1 MHSATNQVL
10 LGTIKIRNTQRNKR
24 STSLRIKAMA
34 AEVCRAPSSTCISP
48 LAGFVYI
55 VDYTRKMGCAAIKS
69 MGHADLMTVVAD
81 VILHTVVV
89 FFYDAR
95 SHRKNDGFTTE
106 NANAPFVVVSIS
118 RRCHSS
124 GGHHVERA
132 FL

>member
-1 MHSATNQVL
+1 
-10 LGTIKIRNTQRNKR
+10 
-24 STSLRIKAMA
+24 
-34 AEVCRAPSSTCISP
+34 
-48 LAGFVYI
+48 
-55 VDYTRKMGCAAIKS
+55 

-95 SHRKNDGFTTE
+95 SHRKNDAFTTE

-124 GGHHVERA
+124 GGHHVEHA
-132 FL
+132 FLWVRNSVELCAMFTEYSIIRSQ